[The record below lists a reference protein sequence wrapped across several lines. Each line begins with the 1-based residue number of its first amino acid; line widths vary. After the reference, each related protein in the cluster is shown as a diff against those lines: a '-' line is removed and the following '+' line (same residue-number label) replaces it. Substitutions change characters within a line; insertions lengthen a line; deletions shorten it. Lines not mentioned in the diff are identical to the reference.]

1 MIDTHC
7 HLTDTRLSS
16 QLEFV
21 LTRAK
26 LAGVHRMITI
36 GTGLEESRKCLE
48 ICRGRDQLRC
58 AVGVHPG
65 YVDEENFADLPQLR
79 EIQRDPSV
87 VAIGEIGLD
96 YFRGKTNRQKQIEFL
111 QYQLNLATE
120 FNRPVV
126 IHSREAVA
134 DCLAMFADFPALKMV
149 FHCFTGTA
157 SEARSILDRGYL
169 LGFTGV
175 ITFKNSDP
183 LREVVKLTPMDQLL
197 IETDAPYLTPE
208 PMRKQKINEP
218 VMVTYVAA
226 RVAQIKKIS
235 VEEVDRI
242 TTENATKLFGWT

>member
-7 HLTDTRLSS
+7 HLTDTRLES
-16 QLEFV
+16 QLDFV
-21 LTRAK
+21 LTRAT
-26 LAGVHRMITI
+26 LAGVHRMVTI
-36 GTGLEESRKCLE
+36 GTGLDESRKCVE

-65 YVDEENFADLPQLR
+65 YVDEENFLDLPMLR
-79 EIQRDPSV
+79 EIQMDPSV

-111 QYQLNLATE
+111 QYQLNLAVE

-126 IHSREAVA
+126 IHSREAAA
-134 DCLAMFADFPALKMV
+134 DCLDVFSDFPALKMV

-157 SEARSILDRGYL
+157 AEARQILDRGYL

-175 ITFKNSDP
+175 ITFKNSDL

-218 VMVTYVAA
+218 VMVTHVAA
-226 RVAQIKKIS
+226 KVAEIKKIS

-242 TTENATKLFGWT
+242 TTANATMLFGWI